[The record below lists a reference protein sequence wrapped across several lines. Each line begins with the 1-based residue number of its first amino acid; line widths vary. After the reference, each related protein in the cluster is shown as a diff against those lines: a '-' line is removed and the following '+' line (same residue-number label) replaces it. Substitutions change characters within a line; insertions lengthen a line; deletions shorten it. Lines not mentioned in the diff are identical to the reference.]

1 MRGTIRPVAALRTIL
16 VLAFLQLALPA
27 GADAQSAW
35 LPFKGEA
42 SVSLTFQ
49 SLDYRGHFVPDGTK
63 QEGVLPSRAQISVVE
78 LEYAL
83 TDRLALN
90 ASLPYIASKYTGS
103 LQDPIYLEIHDRYD
117 EYRRINPAAAPSLD
131 TGDYNATFQDFV
143 FLVRY
148 NVLERGLTVTPVIGA
163 TVPSH
168 DYRTTGEAAPGVNRR
183 ALHTGVNVGRLL
195 DPLAPNAY
203 VHAHFSYSFVQPY
216 RGIRL
221 DHSGVE
227 LEAGYAIVPTVTV
240 RALADWMKTHGGI
253 SFAEVENDLALF
265 LEHDRLLPSRH
276 WRVAGGA
283 TVTLTDTLDL
293 DAALLGYLSGA
304 FTRYGLGV
312 NVGLTWRFLE
322 PRLPSASTRSAA
334 DRPMSLPA
342 QRRSISATRSR

>member
-168 DYRTTGEAAPGVNRR
+168 DYRTTG
-183 ALHTGVNVGRLL
+183 
-195 DPLAPNAY
+195 
-203 VHAHFSYSFVQPY
+203 
-216 RGIRL
+216 
-221 DHSGVE
+221 
-227 LEAGYAIVPTVTV
+227 
-240 RALADWMKTHGGI
+240 
-253 SFAEVENDLALF
+253 
-265 LEHDRLLPSRH
+265 
-276 WRVAGGA
+276 
-283 TVTLTDTLDL
+283 
-293 DAALLGYLSGA
+293 
-304 FTRYGLGV
+304 
-312 NVGLTWRFLE
+312 
-322 PRLPSASTRSAA
+322 
-334 DRPMSLPA
+334 
-342 QRRSISATRSR
+342 